1 MTSGAGYDSTTSTFS
16 SDGRV
21 FQIEYAHKATEL
33 GGTALA
39 IKCVDGIVLACE
51 NFPASQLIIPNSQ
64 SKILPLT
71 PSIAMVS
78 AGLIADGRY
87 VSNLGK
93 EHVWINFF

>member
-39 IKCVDGIVLACE
+39 IKCVDGVVLACE

-71 PSIAMVS
+71 PAIAMVS

-93 EHVWINFF
+93 EHV